1 MLQVVL
7 ERDCFDEL
15 LDSRGDLAL
24 VSPCIEALKVWC
36 NAREVV
42 GNGFETGVV
51 FFEDAGRKRAWR
63 VRTLWNNQSKSARGF
78 FRVK

>member
-42 GNGFETGVV
+42 GNGFETGVL
-51 FFEDAGRKRAWR
+51 FFEDAGRKRGLEGADTMEQPEQ
-63 VRTLWNNQSKSARGF
+63 VSKGVF
-78 FRVK
+78 